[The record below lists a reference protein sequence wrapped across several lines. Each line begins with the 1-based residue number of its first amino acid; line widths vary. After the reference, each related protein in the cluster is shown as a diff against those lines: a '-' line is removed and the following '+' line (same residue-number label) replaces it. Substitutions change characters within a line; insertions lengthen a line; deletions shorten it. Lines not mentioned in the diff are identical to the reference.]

1 MSDLGPARSIVLLAS
16 YYLKLTFFTKINSEH
31 VAFSYC
37 ACSTSYSGWAYN
49 RVKIPEIQKKGD
61 WKRPPTPYVKGLTSG
76 EALRVIIAL
85 ANNYM
90 EDCATVLYPWFLALL
105 STRDHSGPGRYL
117 REVSLYH

>member
-1 MSDLGPARSIVLLAS
+1 MKEANVNQFMYTYIGVECMNISD
-16 YYLKLTFFTKINSEH
+16 
-31 VAFSYC
+31 
-37 ACSTSYSGWAYN
+37 
-49 RVKIPEIQKKGD
+49 
-61 WKRPPTPYVKGLTSG
+61 YVKGLTSG

>member
-1 MSDLGPARSIVLLAS
+1 MHAI
-16 YYLKLTFFTKINSEH
+16 
-31 VAFSYC
+31 
-37 ACSTSYSGWAYN
+37 
-49 RVKIPEIQKKGD
+49 IPEIQKKGD
-61 WKRPPTPYVKGLTSG
+61 WKRSPTPYVKGLTSG

-90 EDCATVLYPWFLALL
+90 EDCATVLYLWFLALL